1 MQSTSRVFCNGLFY
15 YDYFFKLN
23 NLWFANYYNTNSN
36 TVFWTCHLT
45 DNVSRSAHLM
55 TYSNYRI
62 IQNEKCLYI
71 LCMHL
76 CLFLT
81 QPFVFQLHNIGSKD
95 AHVIPIGKT
104 LEVWVLISNTNRSGG
119 SSVGSNKVTLW
130 TGVWLYGHMVM
141 MVYTDCASRQPQ
153 FHMAPAMSTTKQCFN
168 HFGDYSKCCVKLC
181 WVTHSEL
188 HITRAQW
195 VCSETENST
204 LVAIVKHIGLISRW
218 GTQQVFIYVHVYKVQ
233 YWQTKVGHRHP
244 KIICHQIVKNPHFS
258 WDKSFF
264 NFLLVWLKYFASFF
278 HNMKEYQHS
287 CIS

>member
-1 MQSTSRVFCNGLFY
+1 
-15 YDYFFKLN
+15 
-23 NLWFANYYNTNSN
+23 
-36 TVFWTCHLT
+36 
-45 DNVSRSAHLM
+45 
-55 TYSNYRI
+55 
-62 IQNEKCLYI
+62 
-71 LCMHL
+71 MHL
-76 CLFLT
+76 YLFLT

-119 SSVGSNKVTLW
+119 SSVGSNKVALW

-141 MVYTDCASRQPQ
+141 MVYTDCALRQPQ
-153 FHMAPAMSTTKQCFN
+153 FHMAPTMSTTKQCFN
-168 HFGDYSKCCVKLC
+168 HFGEYSKCVKLR

-204 LVAIVKHIGLISRW
+204 LVAIVKHWGLISRW

-244 KIICHQIVKNPHFS
+244 KIICHQIVRNPHFS

-287 CIS
+287 CISWCKFRGFDFASLSPLKLWFLLVYYYNYMDFKVQHPKITCSCKEKNKILDNNHQKNSNEENWKP